1 MPLPIVA
8 IIFIVVLQNFKILL
22 VMYAQCRLEVNSS
35 YSMKVLWIIDY
46 CIVAWIIIL
55 VRKRCVMFWLKY
67 RPIID
72 NHYDWIH
79 WLSLLYQ
86 RDSKHGNHKLFLDM
100 SLLHSASLCSY

>member
-22 VMYAQCRLEVNSS
+22 VMYAQCRLDVNSS

-79 WLSLLYQ
+79 WL
-86 RDSKHGNHKLFLDM
+86 
-100 SLLHSASLCSY
+100 ASCINGIVNMVIISFS